1 MATLH
6 PEVAIN
12 TYASILQSATPE
24 QREQA
29 RAWYPAARLQAVGL
43 SIATG
48 WTLEKSAA
56 VIAAYSPR
64 VSWAHNVRLA
74 WNHALGREVRCLGAS
89 KRRAANAA
97 RLGFDGLGKGLKV
110 NAFARNI
117 AGISDS
123 VTIDTW
129 MLRPFGLKAANKS
142 NYRTLANAVRELAC
156 REGMVPSEMQA
167 LLWIVVRG
175 RDE

>member
-1 MATLH
+1 MATLNY
-6 PEVAIN
+6 ESALN

-29 RAWYPAARLQAVGL
+29 RTWYPSARVQAHGL
-43 SIATG
+43 SAVTN
-48 WTLEKSAA
+48 WTLEQSSA

-74 WNHALGREVRCLGAS
+74 WNHALGMEVRCLSAS
-89 KRRAANAA
+89 IRRAENAS
-97 RLGFDGLGKGLKV
+97 RHGFHGLGNGMKV

-117 AGISDS
+117 AGIHDD

-142 NYRTLANAVRELAC
+142 NYRTLANAVRQLAH
-156 REGMVPSEMQA
+156 RDNIPASEMQA
-167 LLWIVVRG
+167 LIWIIVRG

>member
-6 PEVAIN
+6 PEVATQ
-12 TYASILQSATPE
+12 TYASILANATQE

-29 RAWYPAARLQAVGL
+29 RIWYPAARLQAHGL
-43 SIATG
+43 SIAAG
-48 WTLEKSAA
+48 WTLEQSAA

-74 WNHALGREVRCLGAS
+74 WNHALGRDVKCLGAS

-97 RLGFDGLGKGLKV
+97 QHGFDGLGKGAKV

-142 NYRTLANAVRELAC
+142 NYRTLANAVRELAS
-156 REGMVPSEMQA
+156 REGIPASEMQA
-167 LLWIVVRG
+167 LIWIVVRG

>member
-1 MATLH
+1 MATLSH
-6 PEVAIN
+6 ETAVE
-12 TYASILQSATPE
+12 TYSSILASATTE

-29 RAWYPAARLQAVGL
+29 RAWYPSARVQAHAL
-43 SIATG
+43 SLSAN
-48 WTLEKSAA
+48 WTLEQSAA

-64 VSWAHNVRLA
+64 VSWAHNLRLA
-74 WNHALGREVRCLGAS
+74 WNHALGMEVRCLGAS

-97 RLGFDGLGKGLKV
+97 QHGFCGLGNGAKV

-117 AGISDS
+117 AGISDD

-129 MLRPFGLKAANKS
+129 MLRPFGLKSANKG
-142 NYRTLANAVRELAC
+142 NYRILANAVRELAW
-156 REGMVPSEMQA
+156 RQGIPPSEMQA
-167 LLWIVVRG
+167 LLWIIVRG

>member
-6 PEVAIN
+6 PEVATQ

-29 RAWYPAARLQAVGL
+29 RAWYPAARLQAHGL
-43 SIATG
+43 SAATG
-48 WTLEKSAA
+48 WTLEQSAA

-74 WNHALGREVRCLGAS
+74 WNHALGRDVRCLGAS

-97 RLGFDGLGKGLKV
+97 RLGFDGLGSGAKV

-117 AGISDS
+117 AGITDD

-142 NYRTLANAVRELAC
+142 NYRTLANAVRELAKQ
-156 REGMVPSEMQA
+156 EGMVPSEMQA